1 MKYNMNEY
9 TDKLSSLNLVQEN
22 HIPYMTG
29 WVKHYLALGNPTDA
43 SFANILCREGRENW
57 QIRQALDAVKIYRSM
72 YPQDS
77 KTDRGNSVEPI
88 QIMRDSLQVRHYA
101 RSTMKSYLQWC
112 SRYLVY
118 CEQNGISANSDSTFR
133 AFLSHLALKR
143 RVSSSTQNQA
153 FNAILYLFR
162 NV

>member
-1 MKYNMNEY
+1 MVMTIVELDMDSKHMYTKASEIRGYIESTYQGGSIILKYNMNEY

-77 KTDRGNSVEPI
+77 TTDRGNSVEPI
-88 QIMRDSLQVRHYA
+88 QIMRDSLQV
-101 RSTMKSYLQWC
+101 
-112 SRYLVY
+112 
-118 CEQNGISANSDSTFR
+118 
-133 AFLSHLALKR
+133 
-143 RVSSSTQNQA
+143 
-153 FNAILYLFR
+153 
-162 NV
+162 